1 MAELPEGTSAPPDGS
16 LPHPDVAD
24 GFSAYVHIPFCRV
37 RCGYCDFN
45 TYTNV
50 DFGPGASVGD
60 FHESL
65 RREIGL
71 SAKVLSSTSK
81 PGPLKTVFFGGG
93 TPTMVNVQALVAVVD
108 ELRHTFGIAT
118 GAEIT
123 TEANP
128 ETVSFEYLQRLRDA
142 GFSRISFGMQ
152 SAVPNVLTTL
162 DRVHTQGQ
170 VERVVTWARELGLR
184 YSLDLIYGA
193 PGETMEQWNES
204 LDTALALEPD
214 HISAYA
220 LTIEPG
226 TKMGAQL
233 KRGEIIEPDPD
244 ELAEKYIL
252 ADQLF
257 SSQGLEW
264 YEISNWSKPGEECR
278 HNLHYWKNSN
288 WWGYGPGAH
297 SHINGTRFWNVKHPL
312 VYAQKLRGDTH
323 EMSPAAGRE
332 ILTDAEKREEA
343 IMMGI
348 RLSTGIDI
356 PEHISAHLVA
366 GFISD
371 GLIDPK
377 PALNGRLILTRKG
390 RLLADTVTRA
400 LW

>member
-1 MAELPEGTSAPPDGS
+1 
-16 LPHPDVAD
+16 
-24 GFSAYVHIPFCRV
+24 
-37 RCGYCDFN
+37 
-45 TYTNV
+45 
-50 DFGPGASVGD
+50 
-60 FHESL
+60 
-65 RREIGL
+65 
-71 SAKVLSSTSK
+71 
-81 PGPLKTVFFGGG
+81 
-93 TPTMVNVQALVAVVD
+93 MVNVQALVAVVD